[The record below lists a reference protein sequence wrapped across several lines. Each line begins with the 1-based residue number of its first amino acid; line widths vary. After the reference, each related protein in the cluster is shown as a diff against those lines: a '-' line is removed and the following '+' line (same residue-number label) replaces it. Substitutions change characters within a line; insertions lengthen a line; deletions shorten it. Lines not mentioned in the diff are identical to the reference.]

1 MSFEY
6 EALVGHLYVVGGR
19 AIPSTPPGS
28 LVEAAPKRVARG
40 RETDT
45 FFALVLPSGDT
56 IAPAAFYEQMAQLS
70 AEQYFDSSGSV
81 TAGLRAVF
89 QHLNENLYQ
98 HNLSD
103 SRRYEASVVCAVL
116 RGADLYLGKVGSG
129 VALFYHLS
137 EMEPFPTDFSNDEAL
152 FGPPLGVRA
161 EPDVRMARYEVT
173 QGTRLL
179 MADAALADLNMDQ
192 IHGAIS
198 AEDIGA
204 VLAGLKETVA
214 SQITLLAIEFVP
226 PEAPLP
232 LPAREAE
239 STVAA
244 PLAAPEP
251 VHEPTPAAA
260 PVETARPA
268 PPGGPRR
275 VDTLRPIKRLFGG
288 IALVLSKILGLLNS
302 LLDRLIPRPKEG
314 QKNWLGTPAAA
325 GIAVFIPV
333 VVVVLVVIMWLT
345 GTGESEYD
353 LCFKE
358 ATSAAELARGIA
370 SSDVTGTM
378 AAWSAVNVVVDRCSA
393 IRSDDPA
400 LQTLTREAQMIT
412 DRLLTIERR
421 EVTPIEAFPN
431 ADLTRIL
438 MQGEDLYVLDN
449 RNEQVYRVTLTTE
462 GGTTV
467 PGTRQPIPAM
477 RRSGVVNQFTVG
489 DIVDIA
495 WAEDARG
502 VSQGNVITALDRSG
516 ILIDCP
522 PRFLQNCSAQQLLGS
537 DTWVEPVAMTFWQGR
552 LYILD
557 PAANQIWRYEASG
570 SSFPSRPTEYFVGQG
585 RPDIRTAVDFAIDSA
600 GSVYVLLQDGSLGRF
615 TGGQRVN
622 FGFASFPEGQSM
634 NDVDAFFLNSNP
646 IAQGMAFVS
655 RATRTVYETTLAGTF
670 INSFRAYDESLF
682 VQLSDVVVDSNRQI
696 IYTVSGNS
704 ILSFSRSR

>member
-192 IHGAIS
+192 IHRAIS

-214 SQITLLAIEFVP
+214 SQITLLAVEFVP

-288 IALVLSKILGLLNS
+288 IALVLSKILGLVNS

>member
-45 FFALVLPSGDT
+45 FFTLVLPSGDT

-103 SRRYEASVVCAVL
+103 SRRYEASVICAVL

-129 VALFYHLS
+129 VALFYHLGD
-137 EMEPFPTDFSNDEAL
+137 MEPFPTDFSNDEAL

-214 SQITLLAIEFVP
+214 SQITLLAVEFVP

-244 PLAAPEP
+244 PPAAPEP
-251 VHEPTPAAA
+251 VREPAPDPAAS
-260 PVETARPA
+260 ETVKAA
-268 PPGGPRR
+268 PPTGPRR

-314 QKNWLGTPAAA
+314 QKSWLGTPAAA

-358 ATSAAELARGIA
+358 AASAAELARGIA

-378 AAWSAVNVVVDRCSA
+378 AAWSAVNVLVDRCSA

-489 DIVDIA
+489 DLVDIA

-600 GSVYVLLQDGSLGRF
+600 GSVYVLLRDGSLGRF

-682 VQLSDVVVDSNRQI
+682 AQLSDVVVDSNRQI